1 MQELTSAEISNIQ
14 DEKEKELQKAIDSLS
29 TVEQEI
35 LLLRRKII
43 DLQGKRTDLE
53 FTKSKASQNV
63 RVLQSELRTLKNQ
76 FWLAKNSGQ

>member
-1 MQELTSAEISNIQ
+1 MLSSSEISNIQ
-14 DEKEKELQKAIDSLS
+14 DEKEKELQKAIDNLS

-53 FTKSKASQNV
+53 FSKSKASQNV

-76 FWLAKNSGQ
+76 FWSARNSGL